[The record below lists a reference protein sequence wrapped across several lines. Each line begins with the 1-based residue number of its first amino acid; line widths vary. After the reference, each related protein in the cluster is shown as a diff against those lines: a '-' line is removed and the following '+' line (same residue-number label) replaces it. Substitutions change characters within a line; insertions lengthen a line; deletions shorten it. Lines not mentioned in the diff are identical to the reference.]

1 VLVQYWSWFIA
12 AFVQSVAQA
21 APYVVIGF
29 IIAAL
34 LREFMSMA
42 YLQRAFS
49 ARGLR
54 GLFLATGVG
63 ALLPLCS
70 CTVIPVGVGLVKSG
84 AARGT
89 VMSFLTSAP
98 AVSPVAIILSL
109 SLLGP
114 KLTAIYVLSVML
126 GAALIGAVANRLLAA
141 NDAQYHEQ
149 SRGQS
154 ASATVPGIKRVGRA
168 LRWAFWDLGTDIS
181 VDLIIGLS
189 IAAAILSFLPM
200 GWIATWLGQQD
211 FWTLLYVIVIGIPV
225 YTCSIPSLPV
235 VQSLLVAGMSP
246 GAAIAYLIA
255 GPATN
260 LGELLV
266 LRRQLG
272 ARFMWIFIAGLALL
286 SLTAGLITDKIF
298 FPHYDYQPATA
309 ASQAPIGTCCVA
321 SMMPNA
327 QRVSGFIEAA
337 ALIPLWHWP
346 FAVVLLITLVTGV
359 ARRII
364 KRFAKSEVS
373 A

>member
-1 VLVQYWSWFIA
+1 VEYWSWFIA
-12 AFVQSVAQA
+12 AFVQALAQA

-34 LREFMSMA
+34 LREFISFA
-42 YLQRAFS
+42 YVQHAFS
-49 ARGLR
+49 SRGIRGLC
-54 GLFLATGVG
+54 LATGVG

-70 CTVIPVGVGLVKSG
+70 CTVIPVGVGLVKAG

-98 AVSPVAIILSL
+98 AVSPVAVIVSL

-114 KLTAIYVLSVML
+114 KLTAIYVLSVMC
-126 GAALIGAVANRLLAA
+126 GAAIIGACANRLLATD
-141 NDAQYHEQ
+141 DARYHEPTQ
-149 SRGQS
+149 INTEKTTESW
-154 ASATVPGIKRVGRA
+154 IKRVKKSF
-168 LRWAFWDLGTDIS
+168 RWAFWDLGSDIS

-211 FWTLLYVIVIGIPV
+211 FWTLIYVIVIGIPV
-225 YTCSIPSLPV
+225 YTCSVPSLPV
-235 VQSLLVAGMSP
+235 VHSLLLAGMSP

-272 ARFMWIFIAGLALL
+272 MSFMWLFIAGLVGVSL
-286 SLTAGLITDKIF
+286 SAGLITDHLF
-298 FPHYDYQPATA
+298 FPHYDYQPTTLANQT
-309 ASQAPIGTCCVA
+309 PIGTCCVS

-327 QRVSGFIEAA
+327 ERVSGFFAAA

-346 FAVVLLITLVTGV
+346 FVVVLIITLAIGIT
-359 ARRII
+359 RRIM
-364 KRFAKSEVS
+364 KRFTPAQKTP
-373 A
+373 